1 MEALHERSASAT
13 ATRRAATTCAASG
26 SCVKATLRAGYGIYC
41 WSVFVPLA
49 LGALLLALPVPGVM
63 LRRRIVR
70 RGARLFFLL
79 AGLRVTV
86 RGLERLPAGPCVVVA
101 NHASYLDGVL
111 MQAVLPPRFT
121 FVIKREIVR
130 VPLASLLLRR
140 IGSEFVERFDRQQG
154 GIDARRLLRAADA
167 GQSLAFF
174 PEGTF
179 SERIGLARFR
189 AGAFVTAARAR
200 VPVVPVVI
208 RGARAVLPP
217 RGRLPRRGELEVELL
232 EILAPATVGESGAAV
247 RLRVAERAAILAGVG
262 EPDLER

>member
-1 MEALHERSASAT
+1 
-13 ATRRAATTCAASG
+13 
-26 SCVKATLRAGYGIYC
+26 VKAVLRAGYGVYC

-49 LGALLLALPVPGVM
+49 LAALVVALPVPGVER
-63 LRRRIVR
+63 RRRIVR
-70 RGARLFFLL
+70 RGARLFLAL

-86 RGLERLPAGPCVVVA
+86 LGLERLPAGPCVVVA

-111 MQAVLPPRFT
+111 MQAVLPPRFA

-140 IGSEFVERFDRQQG
+140 IGSEFVERFDRHKG
-154 GIDARRLLRAADA
+154 AIDARRLLRAAGA

-179 SERIGLARFR
+179 SARVGLARFH
-189 AGAFVTAARAR
+189 AGAFVAAARAA
-200 VPVVPVVI
+200 VPVVAVVI

-217 RGRLPRRGELEVELL
+217 EGLLPRRADLEVELL
-232 EILAPATVGESGAAV
+232 EILPAAAAGETQAAA
-247 RLRVAERAAILAGVG
+247 RLRAAARAAILAGLG
-262 EPDLER
+262 EPDLE